1 MPTGLLVS
9 VRSVAEA
16 LSAVA
21 GGAAVVDIKE
31 PDRGPLGMADPE
43 VWRAV
48 RDVVPRSLSVSV
60 ALGDLNDWR
69 DRAAPDP
76 SGFEGLAFRKIGF
89 ARAGDDWR
97 ARWRAL
103 RTEWGD
109 GPPWVAVIYA
119 DWTRAEAPEPSEV
132 IAEAAEAGCG
142 GVLIDTWDKRQRSP
156 IGPSWDVQV
165 QAIRREVGLVAI
177 AGGLDEAA
185 IRSLARLKPD
195 YFAVRG
201 AACERGDRRLT
212 IAADRVAAL
221 VQACGSSAR

>member
-9 VRSVAEA
+9 VRSVTEA

-31 PDRGPLGMADPE
+31 PDRGPLGMADPK

-48 RDVVPRSLSVSV
+48 RDVVPRSLPVSV

-76 SGFEGLAFRKIGF
+76 SCFEGLAFRKIGF
-89 ARAGDDWR
+89 AWAGDDWR

-119 DWTRAEAPEPSEV
+119 DWTRAEAPEPVEV
-132 IAEAAEAGCG
+132 IAEAAEARCG

-156 IGPSWDVQV
+156 IGPSWDVHV

-221 VQACGSSAR
+221 VQACGSSPR